1 MDVYSWAN
9 ADPSAGRTSRLA
21 SLAAHTQN
29 CYCIEF
35 DPRDRYFAV
44 GSADAL
50 ISIWDLA
57 SFTCVRTIDRL
68 EWQVRT
74 LGFSADGQYLAA
86 GSEDLFI
93 EIASVATG
101 ETVHQINCDRGEA
114 TNALAWHPSLPVLAF
129 GCDRSET
136 HRDRRDRDAPNDA
149 VKIFGLGTSMLTN
162 VQ

>member
-101 ETVHQINCDRGEA
+101 HAPTA
-114 TNALAWHPSLPVLAF
+114 TPLARASKARRPTARRARWA
-129 GCDRSET
+129 RS
-136 HRDRRDRDAPNDA
+136 
-149 VKIFGLGTSMLTN
+149 
-162 VQ
+162 